1 VQFLTFRFLPFFAKL
16 KIIAVYGKITSVK
29 TGDMKHEEDA
39 ESLDR
44 IGYRREHVH
53 KLIQYPPTK
62 GLELSYDDIC
72 IISRYLSAN
81 RSFNQSFDRYLRQ
94 ILSVLNEQAVQV
106 RTKSLKCLTEI
117 VTVDPNILSQDA
129 IAKSIRSRMED
140 TATSVREAAIDL
152 IGKFVLT
159 RPEVA
164 NHYYKMLTDRILDT
178 GVSVRKRV
186 IKILRDLCLE
196 VEDFPFTA
204 NACVRMIKRVNDD
217 EEGIKKLVLEV
228 FSKLWFTPVD
238 QDHREFNTKVNAKVT
253 VVIDVVANCPDVE
266 WLQERFKISKK

>member
-1 VQFLTFRFLPFFAKL
+1 LAKFL
-16 KIIAVYGKITSVK
+16 
-29 TGDMKHEEDA
+29 
-39 ESLDR
+39 
-44 IGYRREHVH
+44 
-53 KLIQYPPTK
+53 
-62 GLELSYDDIC
+62 
-72 IISRYLSAN
+72 
-81 RSFNQSFDRYLRQ
+81 QSP
-94 ILSVLNEQAVQV
+94 I
-106 RTKSLKCLTEI
+106 
-117 VTVDPNILSQDA
+117 
-129 IAKSIRSRMED
+129 
-140 TATSVREAAIDL
+140 SVREAAIDL

-164 NHYYKMLTDRILDT
+164 NHYYKMLTERILDT

-238 QDHREFNTKVNAKVT
+238 QDHREFKAKVFAKVT

-266 WLQERFKISKK
+266 WLQEGFKIIRKIFFSHKIITGKKIKLSFPNLR